1 VACQYLKGSYRKG
14 GDRLFCRVCGDRTRR
29 NGFKCKKGRLM
40 LDIRRCITVRVVR
53 HWNILPS
60 DVVDAPLLETF
71 KERLDKAPGNL
82 IYLWC
87 LCALQGSWTR
97 WPSEIPSNSKSSMIL

>member
-1 VACQYLKGSYRKG
+1 
-14 GDRLFCRVCGDRTRR
+14 
-29 NGFKCKKGRLM
+29 M

-71 KERLDKAPGNL
+71 KARLDQALSNL
-82 IYLWC
+82 I
-87 LCALQGSWTR
+87 
-97 WPSEIPSNSKSSMIL
+97 

>member
-1 VACQYLKGSYRKG
+1 MACQYLKGSYRKG

-29 NGFKCKKGRLM
+29 NGFKRKEGRLM
-40 LDIRRCITVRVVR
+40 LDIRSCITVRVVR

-97 WPSEIPSNSKSSMIL
+97 WPSEVPSNSKGSMIL

>member
-1 VACQYLKGSYRKG
+1 M
-14 GDRLFCRVCGDRTRR
+14 
-29 NGFKCKKGRLM
+29 KKPLTEG
-40 LDIRRCITVRVVR
+40 VVR

-71 KERLDKAPGNL
+71 KERLDKALGNL

-97 WPSEIPSNSKSSMIL
+97 WPSEIPSNSKGSMIL

>member
-1 VACQYLKGSYRKG
+1 MACQYLKGSYRKG

-29 NGFKCKKGRLM
+29 NGFKRKKGRFM
-40 LDIRRCITVRVVR
+40 SDIRRCITVRVVR

-71 KERLDKAPGNL
+71 KKRQGKALGNL

-87 LCALQGSWTR
+87 LWHCREVELDGLQ
-97 WPSEIPSNSKSSMIL
+97 KSLPTQRVL

>member
-1 VACQYLKGSYRKG
+1 
-14 GDRLFCRVCGDRTRR
+14 
-29 NGFKCKKGRLM
+29 M
-40 LDIRRCITVRVVR
+40 LDIRRCITVRVVM

-71 KERLDKAPGNL
+71 KKRLGKALGNL

-97 WPSEIPSNSKSSMIL
+97 WPSEIPSNSKGSMIL